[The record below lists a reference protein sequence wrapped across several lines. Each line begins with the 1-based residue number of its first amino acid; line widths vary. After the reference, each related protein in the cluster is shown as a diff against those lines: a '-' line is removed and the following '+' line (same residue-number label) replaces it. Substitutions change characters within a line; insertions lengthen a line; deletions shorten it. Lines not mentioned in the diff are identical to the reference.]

1 MMDMEELDRPFRGS
15 FFNRPFF
22 SSIMRPLYSTEDIG
36 WSPAMDVVE
45 KEDRF
50 LVTVELPGMHEKDI
64 DVSVVGDTLTVR
76 GERKEETAEENE
88 SYYCNERAY
97 GAFAR
102 TMTLPSL
109 VNADKIQASYE
120 DGILE
125 IHLPK
130 TAEVQPKKIQVKAG
144 K

>member
-1 MMDMEELDRPFRGS
+1 MDMEEMDRPFRS
-15 FFNRPFF
+15 SLFNRPFF
-22 SSIMRPLYSTEDIG
+22 SSILRPLYSTEEMG

-50 LVTVELPGMHEKDI
+50 VVKVELPGMQEKDI
-64 DVSVVGDTLTVR
+64 DVSVVGDTLTIR
-76 GERKEETAEENE
+76 GERKEETAEEKD
-88 SYYCNERAY
+88 SYYCNERVY

-109 VNADKIQASYE
+109 VDAENIQASYE

-130 TAEVQPKKIQVKAG
+130 TAEVQPRKIQVKAG